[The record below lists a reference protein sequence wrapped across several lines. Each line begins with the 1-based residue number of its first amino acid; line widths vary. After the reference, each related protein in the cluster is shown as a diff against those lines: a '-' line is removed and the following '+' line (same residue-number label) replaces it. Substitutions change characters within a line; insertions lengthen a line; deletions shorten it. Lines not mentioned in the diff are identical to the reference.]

1 MLRRNRTL
9 TGCGTCRRRH
19 VKCDETRPIC
29 QKCQQQDLE
38 CLGYERQL
46 CWVDDDANNDTV
58 RIYRRPLFSVAD
70 QRRMTQMTIDS
81 LGQQSASTALTIL
94 ESGNEGSLQGPFGV
108 LDMAL
113 REASLDTAITSQSD
127 FPPHEFEMDAIWQSL
142 DTESATPGDTHF
154 LAGLYDL
161 VEESQNTN
169 AVNTL
174 MQLEHLPHDLRIPL
188 AEGLGGSPDE
198 IVFQQSLTTLSPSP
212 SPGLQ
217 EIKRMPP
224 LAPDLLRYFKE
235 NVQSLSFPLRNSMK
249 CPWQGIYLP
258 SAMSTFAELSINHT
272 ASHTR
277 LSLFYSLL
285 AASCLHMYARNES
298 AEDLNV
304 SGKRFKDIAAQH
316 LGLAMNKEVLGPGRA
331 KYKEILV
338 ATLSMVMLSIF
349 HGENSNAQAFLVDA
363 EYLIRIRGLPKSHQ
377 SVKVRSLH
385 HVYTYI
391 RIMAESTC
399 GCALLNI
406 CPDRPSSSLLSI
418 ESSPISLRSF
428 RMVHNGLDGEIDIAL
443 EKSKKIGQNDIHLE
457 IMGQWN
463 ETLFEDIY
471 GIPESLLALLSQVIR
486 LANEQELLHRGPTV
500 DVRVTEEL
508 KRRASALEQ
517 YILSWEPPFTP
528 LSARDDEGSEN
539 QATYFKAQ
547 AMHQALILFYYRR
560 IPNIS
565 AWILQDTVRK
575 CLDFLARSD
584 NAHLGSATSDKTIIW
599 PGFVAACEALEP
611 DLQYKSLD
619 WLITAGNRT
628 SLGPFSAAAGT
639 AQCVW
644 KARAEAKD
652 YTLSWFD
659 VMKHER
665 CPIIAT

>member
-9 TGCGTCRRRH
+9 TGCGTCRSRH
-19 VKCDETRPIC
+19 VKCDENRPVC

-46 CWVDDDANNDTV
+46 CWADDDAHDNTA

-70 QRRMTQMTIDS
+70 QRRMTQMMVDS

-94 ESGNEGSLQGPFGV
+94 ESGNEGSFQGPFG
-108 LDMAL
+108 LLNMAPHG
-113 REASLDTAITSQSD
+113 ASLDTATPSQLD
-127 FPPHEFEMDAIWQSL
+127 MPPHEFEMDAIWESL
-142 DTESATPGDTHF
+142 DTNSATPGDTHF

-161 VEESQNTN
+161 VEEYQNVDPVS
-169 AVNTL
+169 AL
-174 MQLEHLPHDLRIPL
+174 MPLGLTPNDLHISF
-188 AEGLGGSPDE
+188 AEGLEGRPDE
-198 IVFQQSLTTLSPSP
+198 IAFQQSLTNLSPSP
-212 SPGLQ
+212 SPALQ
-217 EIKRMPP
+217 ESKRIPP

-235 NVQSLSFPLRNSMK
+235 NVQSLSFPLRNSVK
-249 CPWQGIYLP
+249 CPWQAIYLP
-258 SAMSTFAELSINHT
+258 SAMSTFAELSINRT
-272 ASHTR
+272 TSHTR

-298 AEDLNV
+298 AENLNI

-338 ATLSMVMLSIF
+338 ATLSMVMLAIF

-363 EYLIRIRGLPKSHQ
+363 EYLIRIRGLPKPHK

-418 ESSPISLRSF
+418 ESSPVSLRSF
-428 RMVHNGLDGEIDIAL
+428 RMAHNILDGEIDIAL
-443 EKSKKIGQNDIHLE
+443 EKGNKIGHNDIHLE

-500 DVRVTEEL
+500 DVRVTDEL

-517 YILSWEPPFTP
+517 YILSWEPPSTP
-528 LSARDDEGSEN
+528 LSAREEASREG
-539 QATYFKAQ
+539 QTTYFQAR

-560 IPNIS
+560 VPNIS

-575 CLDFLARSD
+575 CLDFLVRSD
-584 NAHLGSATSDKTIIW
+584 NAHLGSAISDKTIIW
-599 PGFVAACEALEP
+599 PGFMAACEALKP
-611 DLQYKSLD
+611 DLQSKSLD
-619 WLITAGNRT
+619 WLVTAGNRT